1 LREIIHQSQGN
12 YNTALQ
18 LLNSDETAD
27 EFESLFI
34 DWVRNAFMAK
44 KKPEVLKNIV
54 FWGRNILLEQR
65 KTKKFSRF
73 LFRNVQIGFIQNYD
87 ADNLVYKK
95 LIKTDLIGKLLPIL
109 FTEQIL

>member
-1 LREIIHQSQGN
+1 MKVLAETIRNKFEISDEKLGEIIHQSQGN

-44 KKPEVLKNIV
+44 KKPEVLKNII
-54 FWGRNILLEQR
+54 FGKKYILLEQR
-65 KTKKFSRF
+65 KAKVSRF
-73 LFRNVQIGFIQNYD
+73 LFRNVQIGFTS
-87 ADNLVYKK
+87 K
-95 LIKTDLIGKLLPIL
+95 L
-109 FTEQIL
+109 